1 MGRIRT
7 ILSIVLLALPSTTAC
22 AFDDQPRFEVD
33 VRPILKAHC
42 WQCHGE
48 EKELHGGMDARLVQ
62 FLLKGGESGAAIV
75 VGDHAAS
82 LLYQRMASGEMPPGK
97 KKVSPQ
103 ELAQVAKW
111 IDAGA
116 MTVRTEPEA
125 LAVGDTF
132 TDEERQHWAFLP
144 ILKPAIPDVTHAE
157 LGRTRIDAF
166 LLAGLERQGLSFSP
180 EAGRETTATTR
191 ACYKQRPTGG
201 QATDRARA
209 RTGAQAPQAP
219 VQTAGQ
225 GPHAGGPGASP
236 QRLSS
241 DHHLRD
247 RSFGSVSQGGHVQA
261 GLSQWDNG
269 GDRLAYPSYPSYP
282 SYP

>member
-22 AFDDQPRFEVD
+22 AFDDHPRFEVD

-103 ELAQVAKW
+103 ELAQVA
-111 IDAGA
+111 
-116 MTVRTEPEA
+116 
-125 LAVGDTF
+125 
-132 TDEERQHWAFLP
+132 
-144 ILKPAIPDVTHAE
+144 
-157 LGRTRIDAF
+157 
-166 LLAGLERQGLSFSP
+166 
-180 EAGRETTATTR
+180 
-191 ACYKQRPTGG
+191 
-201 QATDRARA
+201 
-209 RTGAQAPQAP
+209 
-219 VQTAGQ
+219 
-225 GPHAGGPGASP
+225 
-236 QRLSS
+236 
-241 DHHLRD
+241 
-247 RSFGSVSQGGHVQA
+247 
-261 GLSQWDNG
+261 
-269 GDRLAYPSYPSYP
+269 
-282 SYP
+282 